1 VFKGELFGV
10 GVMGGDG
17 IGEGVIGEG
26 VIGEGVI
33 GEGVIGEGCREA
45 LDEGITFVAETG
57 GLACTRWGGGASS
70 ESTSSILILLKSWA
84 EIGAQL
90 GTPTHIHKVA
100 EMSAKTTFALNI
112 LTCTSRFLTLS
123 RRASFCSCD

>member
-17 IGEGVIGEG
+17 IGGDG
-26 VIGEGVI
+26 IGEGVI